1 MAKYGEYSG
10 INDCVVAI
18 YQKGKIK
25 HIIENVNCETVFLHE
40 DYHKNGIR
48 ELNFD
53 YMENGTELTA
63 SVEITMENSFSVFP
77 SWMKDKLEVN
87 L

>member
-1 MAKYGEYSG
+1 MAKHGEYSG
-10 INDCVVAI
+10 INDCIVAI
-18 YQKGKIK
+18 YRKGKLK
-25 HIIENVNCETVFLHE
+25 NIIENVNPETVFLHE
-40 DYHKNGIR
+40 DYHKSGIR

-53 YMENGTELTA
+53 YTENGTELKA

-77 SWMKDKLEVN
+77 SWMKDRLEAN